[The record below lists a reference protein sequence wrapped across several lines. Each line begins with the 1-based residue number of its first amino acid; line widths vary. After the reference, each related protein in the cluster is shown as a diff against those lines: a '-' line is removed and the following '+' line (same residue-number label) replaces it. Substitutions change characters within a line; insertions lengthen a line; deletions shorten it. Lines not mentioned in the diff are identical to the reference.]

1 MKPEPSIFDLP
12 DEDGDARREAE
23 AVADV
28 AAGRVISN
36 DEICAWLETWGTPDE
51 TPAPAKWFK
60 SSGRAATA
68 QGDAI
73 KKGPP
78 VSRRALH

>member
-1 MKPEPSIFDLP
+1 MKSDPSIFDLP

-23 AVADV
+23 ALADV

-51 TPAPAKWFK
+51 KPAPAKWFK
-60 SSGRAATA
+60 
-68 QGDAI
+68 
-73 KKGPP
+73 
-78 VSRRALH
+78 